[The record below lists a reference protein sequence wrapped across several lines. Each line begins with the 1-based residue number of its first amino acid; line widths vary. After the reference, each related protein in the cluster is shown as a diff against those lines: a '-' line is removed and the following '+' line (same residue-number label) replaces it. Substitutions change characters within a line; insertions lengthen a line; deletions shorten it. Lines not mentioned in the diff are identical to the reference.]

1 MATELKLSWYADLKA
16 EADLTLMAVAW
27 DVTTIPFGKLDLKES
42 QVNGARLRDAIR
54 EHKVEDYMQGF
65 KNGDTFPRPV
75 VHKTP
80 TGYVILSGN
89 QRMEA
94 IRRLIASG
102 ELPKDTKIEVYLM
115 QTDDKLLIEG
125 FSRSANVAHGE
136 GDSKEERI
144 AQAMYC
150 VEKLG
155 MSVANVAKLFLISTT
170 AINYNIRGEQM
181 RRQLEKSGIKA
192 HHLPITALE
201 PIGKLDYD
209 EGVQTK
215 IGTLVSVHQPPVE
228 RIKQVVKAISKESTG
243 EGRLKHVRDLEKEL
257 AAEAHRQ
264 NGHGH
269 NGATKVPQ
277 RPWLYKAVGMLTR
290 LSNFLSTG
298 NGGEP
303 FSSLDELQCA
313 TAADREQITALCKK
327 LRYRLGV
334 LAK

>member
-1 MATELKLSWYADLKA
+1 MATALQLTWYADLKA
-16 EADLTLMAVAW
+16 ESDLTLMAVAW
-27 DVTTIPFGKLDLKES
+27 DVQSIPFAKLDLKES

-65 KNGDTFPRPV
+65 RNGDTFPRPV

-102 ELPKDTKIEVYLM
+102 ELPKDTKIEVYVI

-155 MSVANVAKLFLISTT
+155 MTPKNVAKLFLISQS
-170 AINYNIRGEQM
+170 AIGYNTRAENM
-181 RRQLEKSGIKA
+181 RRQLEKAGVKTA
-192 HHLPITALE
+192 HLVAGVLE
-201 PIGKLDYD
+201 PLAKLDYD
-209 EGVQTK
+209 EPMQHKLGQ
-215 IGTLVSVHQPPVE
+215 LVSVHQPVME
-228 RIKQVVKAISKESTG
+228 RVRQVVGAISKQPTSEA
-243 EGRLKHVRDLEKEL
+243 RLEKLREFEKEL
-257 AAEAHRQ
+257 TVAAHRQ
-264 NGHGH
+264 NGHHG
-269 NGATKVPQ
+269 GATKVLD
-277 RPWLYKAVGMLTR
+277 RPRLMKAVGMLQR
-290 LSNFLSTG
+290 LSSFLDSG

-303 FSSLDELQCA
+303 FSTLDELQCS
-313 TAADREQITALCKK
+313 TNADREQIVKLCKK